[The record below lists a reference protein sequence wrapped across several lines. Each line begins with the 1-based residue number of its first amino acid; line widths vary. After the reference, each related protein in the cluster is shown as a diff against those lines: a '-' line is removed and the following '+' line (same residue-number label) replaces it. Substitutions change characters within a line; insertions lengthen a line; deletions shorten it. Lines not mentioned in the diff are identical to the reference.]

1 MSKLTKLKR
10 QAITEANKRLLK
22 ETDVITPTIQSI
34 EGYNKTIQVRLDNYL
49 QGWKDRTLKGDISN
63 DTISKMNK
71 LIGRIGSDIDL
82 LNGIVRK
89 G

>member
-1 MSKLTKLKR
+1 MKKIEKQKR
-10 QAITEANKRLLK
+10 QLIEEANKRLLK
-22 ETDVITPTIQSI
+22 EEPTIQSI